1 MLLQEFKTYFSSQLS
16 TIFPQTEIDSF
27 FFLLIEDRL
36 NLQRIDRVLQPDF
49 LIAMEALQDLK
60 DITKRLQNQEPIQ
73 YILGKTIFYGL
84 PFLVDTHTLIPRP
97 ETEELVEW
105 ILQDTKDKTPIE
117 ILDIGTGSGCIAIA
131 LVKNLP
137 NATVYAL
144 DISKEAL
151 AVATQNAT
159 HNNVKVTCIQANIL
173 DAKNLNHVISQRT
186 THNDVKLDIIVS
198 NPPYVRELEKKEI
211 NKNVIENEPH
221 QALFVTDENPLL
233 FYKKIADLAKQHLK
247 KEGTLYVEINQYLG
261 EKTVEM
267 FKEKGFK
274 NLQLKKDFFGND
286 RMIKAVL

>member
-36 NLQRIDRVLQPDF
+36 NLQRIDTVLQPDF

-151 AVATQNAT
+151 AVTTQNAT

-186 THNDVKLDIIVS
+186 THNDVKLDIIDS

-233 FYKKIADLAKQHLK
+233 FYKKIADLGKQHLK